1 MMAIQHLMLAFWAL
15 LHVINEYAL
24 RLVSLYQVSF
34 DVEAGTVM
42 MVPSVDAP
50 CSHPSLVARLL
61 ILLLL

>member
-1 MMAIQHLMLAFWAL
+1 M
-15 LHVINEYAL
+15 
-24 RLVSLYQVSF
+24 SLYQVSF